1 MSRLKVLSEGPGSLI
16 SFDAQVMLRIASPKV
31 RQLLIEPQGYLVFEL
46 SCSSEALAF
55 QGASL
60 TGFLA

>member
-1 MSRLKVLSEGPGSLI
+1 MLSEGPGSLF
-16 SFDAQVMLRIASPKV
+16 SFDALVMLGIASPKV

-46 SCSSEALAF
+46 SCSWEALAF
-55 QGASL
+55 QRVGL